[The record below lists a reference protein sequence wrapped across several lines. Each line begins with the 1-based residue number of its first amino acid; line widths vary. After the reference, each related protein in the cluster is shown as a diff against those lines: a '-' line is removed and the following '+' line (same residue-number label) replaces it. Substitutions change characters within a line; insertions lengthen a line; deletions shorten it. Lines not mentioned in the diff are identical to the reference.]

1 MIFIDVCLFI
11 VFGSGL
17 KVLKGKLL
25 YSVEA
30 EVNTINLYFQVKEIR
45 ISLGVVFYWLVGDT
59 RCCVL
64 KS

>member
-45 ISLGVVFYWLVGDT
+45 ISLGVVFY
-59 RCCVL
+59 
-64 KS
+64 